1 MALPFHSLLPARS
14 LRPSTSDSRRSAVQS
29 TEGESRHFGDY
40 PIFANRQH
48 SYQMVLLEQS
58 AQCPSNYP
66 PYDIVLLKV
75 NTRYRHAIP
84 IERKTKEAINDAIT
98 TFIVTTPFK
107 SIVSNDEFAFA
118 SKMVLETLTSNVISL
133 RIITDRR
140 LARPIHSTEEAVRQ
154 EPILRFT

>member
-1 MALPFHSLLPARS
+1 M
-14 LRPSTSDSRRSAVQS
+14 SDSRRSAVQS

-48 SYQMVLLEQS
+48 SYQMDLLEQS

-84 IERKTKEAINDAIT
+84 IERKTEVIT
-98 TFIVTTPFK
+98 TFIVTTPVK
-107 SIVSNDEFAFA
+107 SIVPNDEFAFA
-118 SKMVLETLTSNVISL
+118 SKMVLEMLTSNVISL

-140 LARPIHSTEEAVRQ
+140 PARPIHSTEEAVRQ